1 MFGQSTR
8 KCGYPSP
15 ARHGT
20 SPVSTASKLT
30 LPNARN
36 GTARIPLQFYLLE
49 PSLFSRRRTASITR
63 RSRKFPFAGNR
74 LIQNISAP
82 LPCVAATPKRFMLRP
97 YRRFH
102 PLPRRASPGLSTH
115 YYSQFYPFEV
125 RVIGNPSLQPE
136 VAYEWSY
143 GAVYS
148 PKWIKGLT
156 LSADWWHIDM
166 RSITSLLGA
175 QFIVENN
182 IPGLVIRGP
191 PTISPGSPGTNHS
204 GH

>member
-8 KCGYPSP
+8 KCGSPSP
-15 ARHGT
+15 VRRGT
-20 SPVSTASKLT
+20 SPVSTALRLT
-30 LPNARN
+30 LPNAKN
-36 GTARIPLQFYLLE
+36 GTARTPLQFYLLE
-49 PSLFSRRRTASITR
+49 RSHFSRRRTASITR
-63 RSRKFPFAGNR
+63 RNQRSRFAGSR

-97 YRRFH
+97 YRRFP
-102 PLPRRASPGLSTH
+102 PLPRRLRSDFRPINNE
-115 YYSQFYPFEV
+115 QFYPFEV
-125 RVIGNPSLQPE
+125 RVLGNPNLQPE

-166 RSITSLLGA
+166 HRLHRSSA
-175 QFIVENN
+175 QFHYRE
-182 IPGLVIRGP
+182 
-191 PTISPGSPGTNHS
+191 
-204 GH
+204 